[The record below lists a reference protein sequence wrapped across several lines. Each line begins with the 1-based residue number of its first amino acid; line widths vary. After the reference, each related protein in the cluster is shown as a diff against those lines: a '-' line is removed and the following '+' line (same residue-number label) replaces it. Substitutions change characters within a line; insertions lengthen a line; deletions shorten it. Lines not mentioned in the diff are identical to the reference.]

1 MNQLQNQ
8 TWVTTKVFACSILV
22 LFFGAQFS
30 SGQSIEELE
39 EDAIRRATAAA
50 KEFTVQIETIG
61 GLETIDGVRTSVGP
75 TTGVSVS
82 TDGFVISSSFNFV
95 GQPASIY
102 VSDSSGERKP
112 AKIVGRD
119 ESRKLVLLKYE
130 PDGQQKIPVAANP
143 KQFAVGQTVVAAGRT
158 LASDNINISTGIIS
172 ATSRVWGRAVQT
184 DAKISPANFG
194 GPLIN
199 LKGEVVGIL
208 VPMSPDANTE
218 LAGIEWYDSGIG
230 FAVPFA
236 DVLKNLDQLKEKKRL
251 KPGLMGISFESGDI
265 YAVAPKVAMVA
276 PGTPVSKTGV
286 EIGDVVVAVN
296 GRPVQRLAQLKHIIG
311 PLYSGENVE
320 VTCVREDKRLEFEFA
335 LVDEVAPF
343 EEAMLGFL
351 PASGSAAIVKAVLK
365 ETPAEEA
372 GLRSDDKIT
381 KVGERNVRSIKD
393 LKNALRRIDLSQPL
407 TLEIVR
413 DEKPSTIELQPQ
425 AMDAQLF
432 EPLEKIEQ
440 ESFAKMKFEPISIPE
455 FANECIAIVPDVDME
470 RRDQKPNLLVWLD
483 EPKSSDFERLKT
495 SWQEANKL
503 GNTIILL
510 PRPQKGI
517 PWAKTDSDF
526 LAKMVAVASLRY
538 QANKEGIAIGGNKTG
553 GTLAAITAFK
563 FRNVF
568 RGLFCVDADITNQIS
583 SIEKN
588 TPRRFLIFAG
598 QSEPVSTDG
607 DLQKF
612 ATRIRQQKIPI
623 HIYPSMEFSM
633 QRWSGKILSWVDS
646 LDRM

>member
-61 GLETIDGVRTSVGP
+61 GLETIDGVRTNVGP

-130 PDGQQKIPVAANP
+130 PDGQPKIPVAANP

-236 DVLKNLDQLKEKKRL
+236 DVLKNLDQLKEK
-251 KPGLMGISFESGDI
+251 
-265 YAVAPKVAMVA
+265 
-276 PGTPVSKTGV
+276 
-286 EIGDVVVAVN
+286 
-296 GRPVQRLAQLKHIIG
+296 
-311 PLYSGENVE
+311 
-320 VTCVREDKRLEFEFA
+320 
-335 LVDEVAPF
+335 
-343 EEAMLGFL
+343 
-351 PASGSAAIVKAVLK
+351 
-365 ETPAEEA
+365 
-372 GLRSDDKIT
+372 
-381 KVGERNVRSIKD
+381 
-393 LKNALRRIDLSQPL
+393 NA
-407 TLEIVR
+407 
-413 DEKPSTIELQPQ
+413 
-425 AMDAQLF
+425 
-432 EPLEKIEQ
+432 
-440 ESFAKMKFEPISIPE
+440 
-455 FANECIAIVPDVDME
+455 
-470 RRDQKPNLLVWLD
+470 
-483 EPKSSDFERLKT
+483 
-495 SWQEANKL
+495 
-503 GNTIILL
+503 
-510 PRPQKGI
+510 
-517 PWAKTDSDF
+517 
-526 LAKMVAVASLRY
+526 
-538 QANKEGIAIGGNKTG
+538 
-553 GTLAAITAFK
+553 
-563 FRNVF
+563 
-568 RGLFCVDADITNQIS
+568 
-583 SIEKN
+583 
-588 TPRRFLIFAG
+588 
-598 QSEPVSTDG
+598 
-607 DLQKF
+607 
-612 ATRIRQQKIPI
+612 
-623 HIYPSMEFSM
+623 
-633 QRWSGKILSWVDS
+633 
-646 LDRM
+646 